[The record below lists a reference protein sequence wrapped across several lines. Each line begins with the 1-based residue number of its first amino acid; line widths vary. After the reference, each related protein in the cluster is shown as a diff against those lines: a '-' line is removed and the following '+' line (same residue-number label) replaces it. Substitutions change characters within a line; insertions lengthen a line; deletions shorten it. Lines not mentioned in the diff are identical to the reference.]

1 MKVAIIALVLAS
13 LIALGAPQAFASSQA
28 SFIGA
33 SSAVEHAFV
42 AVQNAGKNGGNVS
55 ALVAELNGALT
66 LIQKALSE
74 NSTNPGQAANDLNSA
89 VAVAQGVQASAA
101 TVGQQGIAARQYQF
115 ELSVGSAIV
124 IVGIAIALYVYG
136 DRIYYRLWLRMYGSH
151 VVRKGGG

>member
-1 MKVAIIALVLAS
+1 
-13 LIALGAPQAFASSQA
+13 
-28 SFIGA
+28 
-33 SSAVEHAFV
+33 
-42 AVQNAGKNGGNVS
+42 VS

-66 LIQKALSE
+66 LIQKASSE

-89 VAVAQGVQASAA
+89 EAVAAGVKASAA
-101 TVGQQGIAARQYQF
+101 TVGQQGIAARQSQF
-115 ELSVGSAIV
+115 ELSIGSVIV

>member
-1 MKVAIIALVLAS
+1 LRVAIIALVLAS

-28 SFIGA
+28 SFNGA

-42 AVQNAGKNGGNVS
+42 AVQNAGKDGGNVS

-66 LIQKALSE
+66 LIQKATSE
-74 NSTNPGQAANDLNSA
+74 NSTNPGQAVSDLNSVLA
-89 VAVAQGVQASAA
+89 IAQGVQASAA
-101 TVGQQGIAARQYQF
+101 TVGQQGLAARQFQL
-115 ELSVGSAIV
+115 EMSIGSAIV
-124 IVGIAIALYVYG
+124 IVGIAIGLYFYG